1 MRATLSLLG
10 LYNYDNTVLDGLTLP
25 DNFSATD
32 LETLKNNILLET
44 AEFEVLYSDPIFL
57 KFAITQ
63 WCNKRKPTWKWLKD
77 TQNYEYNPLWNEN
90 YTDNI
95 ERDLK
100 GTLDATD
107 VRTDALKK
115 MTTGTERTN
124 HSGDDTLKRSGT
136 DTDAKTGTETA
147 AKTGTETAAK
157 SGNDTKNHSGDDTN
171 KKTGNDTTL
180 NSVYAMNEQSNPAPE
195 SGSTVTYN
203 SQIKNEYD
211 SQERT
216 TYNSQDQTTYNTQD
230 QTTFNT
236 QDQTTYNSQEKQEYN
251 SENLL
256 THNTSVDN
264 TGTQT
269 QRLDHDTTDTGTVD
283 RTVQGL
289 HGAFAQDAIK
299 KEQELALFNILDFI
313 TTDFKKRFCLLVY

>member
-1 MRATLSLLG
+1 MLG
-10 LYNYDNTVLDGLTLP
+10 LYNWDNSILDGLTLP
-25 DNFSATD
+25 DNFTNQD
-32 LETLKNNILLET
+32 LLDLKNNLLLET
-44 AEFEVLYSDPIFL
+44 AEFELLYPDFDFL
-57 KFAITQ
+57 KIAITQ
-63 WCNKRKPTWKWLKD
+63 WCNMRKSTWKWLKD
-77 TQNYEYNPLWNEN
+77 TQKYEYNPLWNEN
-90 YTDNI
+90 YTDNV

-115 MTTGTERTN
+115 MTTGTETTD
-124 HSGDDTLKRSGT
+124 HSGDDTLKRSGN
-136 DTDAKTGTETA
+136 DTN

-157 SGNDTKNHSGDDTN
+157 SGNDTKNHSGDDTQ
-171 KKTGNDTTL
+171 KKTGSDTTL

-195 SGSTVTYN
+195 SSSTVTYN
-203 SQIKNEYD
+203 SQVKNEYD

-216 TYNSQDQTTYNTQD
+216 TYNSQNQTTY
-230 QTTFNT
+230 NT
-236 QDQTTYNSQEKQEYN
+236 QDQTTYNSQEKNEYN
-251 SENLL
+251 SQNLL

-269 QRLDHDTTDTGTVD
+269 QKLDHDTTDTGTVD

-299 KEQELALFNILDFI
+299 KEQELALFNILEFI
-313 TTDFKKRFCLLVY
+313 ITDFKKRFCLLVY

>member
-10 LYNYDNTVLDGLTLP
+10 LYNYDTTILDGLTLP
-25 DNFSATD
+25 SNFSAEELTA
-32 LETLKNNILLET
+32 LKNNLLMET
-44 AEFEVLYSDPIFL
+44 AEFEILYSDPVFL

-77 TQNYEYNPLWNEN
+77 TQSYEYNPLWNEN
-90 YTDNI
+90 YTDNV

-107 VRTDALKK
+107 VRTDALKE
-115 MTTGTERTN
+115 MTTGTETTD

-147 AKTGTETAAK
+147 AK
-157 SGNDTKNHSGDDTN
+157 SGNDTKNHSGDDTH

-180 NSVYAMNEQSNPAPE
+180 NSVYAMDQQSTPSPE
-195 SGSTVTYN
+195 NGSTVTYN
-203 SQIKNEYD
+203 SQIKTDYD

-216 TYNSQDQTTYNTQD
+216 TYNSQNQTTY
-230 QTTFNT
+230 NT

-251 SENLL
+251 SQNLL

-269 QRLDHDTTDTGTVD
+269 QKLDHDTTDTGTVD